1 LAGYGF
7 RVPNQRVRGREV
19 AGRVEAVGK
28 NVTTLTP
35 GDDAFGIAEGSFAEY
50 TVGRAEKLAPKPTN
64 LTFQQAAAT
73 TISAVMTVAD
83 ISGGMPAPIIKPTPF
98 VIRTAGVDAPLA
110 SKCPDRWLVL
120 RVPGD
125 PQDGHD
131 RIVISPPAR
140 ETGMGD
146 GRGRSRDGAASAR
159 STAG

>member
-28 NVTTLTP
+28 NVTTLNP

-110 SKCPDRWLVL
+110 SKCSDRWLVL

-125 PQDGHD
+125 PQDGM
-131 RIVISPPAR
+131 
-140 ETGMGD
+140 T
-146 GRGRSRDGAASAR
+146 AS
-159 STAG
+159 